1 MSRTLASRSFWFAK
15 TNGGKR
21 RLVTT
26 TCISEA
32 NSQEVV
38 TQPATWKEWEDCPMH
53 LAEASTTLRDVS
65 PFGDLPTNRWENN
78 GGCKTP
84 YLLTVRTVRLYRRKP
99 FSLWDAQEEV
109 PHDVNHP
116 LSCYG
121 GRGRG
126 CWSESGY
133 SLQISEDAHGLY
145 NLSMSNTEDSK
156 QYPHEYGMIKLI
168 GTKECYQNTLL
179 QARPDKK
186 WDG

>member
-1 MSRTLASRSFWFAK
+1 MSRMPASWSLNFAK
-15 TNGGKR
+15 TNVGKR

-38 TQPATWKEWEDCPMH
+38 TQLATSKEWEDCPTH

-65 PFGDLPTNRWENN
+65 PFGDLPTNRWENER
-78 GGCKTP
+78 GCKRP
-84 YLLTVRTVRLYRRKP
+84 FLLTVQTGRLYRRKP
-99 FSLWDAQEEV
+99 FSWWDAQGDV

-126 CWSESGY
+126 CWPESGY
-133 SLQISEDAHGLY
+133 SLQIFEDGHGPC
-145 NLSMSNTEDSK
+145 NLSMSSSEDSK
-156 QYPHEYGMIKLI
+156 RYPH
-168 GTKECYQNTLL
+168 
-179 QARPDKK
+179 K
-186 WDG
+186 W

>member
-32 NSQEVV
+32 NSHEVV
-38 TQPATWKEWEDCPMH
+38 TQPATWKEWEDCPTH

-65 PFGDLPTNRWENN
+65 PVKDLPTNYWEND
-78 GGCKTP
+78 GGCKTFF
-84 YLLTVRTVRLYRRKP
+84 LLTARTVRLYRRKP
-99 FSLWDAQEEV
+99 FSLWDAQGNV
-109 PHDVNHP
+109 SHDVDHL

-126 CWSESGY
+126 CWPESGY
-133 SLQISEDAHGLY
+133 SLEISEDAY
-145 NLSMSNTEDSK
+145 RTCNLSTSSSGDSK
-156 QYPHEYGMIKLI
+156 Q
-168 GTKECYQNTLL
+168 C
-179 QARPDKK
+179 PDK
-186 WDG
+186 W

>member
-32 NSQEVV
+32 SSQDVV
-38 TQPATWKEWEDCPMH
+38 TQPATWKEWQDCPTH
-53 LAEASTTLRDVS
+53 LAEASTTVRDVS
-65 PFGDLPTNRWENN
+65 AFGDLPTNRWEND

-84 YLLTVRTVRLYRRKP
+84 FLLTVWTVRLYRRKP
-99 FSLWDAQEEV
+99 FSLWDAHGDI

-121 GRGRG
+121 GRGG
-126 CWSESGY
+126 CWPESGY
-133 SLQISEDAHGLY
+133 SLQIFEDAHGPCSL
-145 NLSMSNTEDSK
+145 LMSSSEDSK
-156 QYPHEYGMIKLI
+156 QCPHK
-168 GTKECYQNTLL
+168 
-179 QARPDKK
+179 R
-186 WDG
+186 

>member
-1 MSRTLASRSFWFAK
+1 MSLHLLGFNRAYKSWTLASCSFCFAK
-15 TNGGKR
+15 TTGWKR
-21 RLVTT
+21 RLFTT

-32 NSQEVV
+32 NGQEVV
-38 TQPATWKEWEDCPMH
+38 TQPATWKEWEDCCMH

-84 YLLTVRTVRLYRRKP
+84 FLLRVWTVRLYRRKP

-116 LSCYG
+116 LFCSG

-126 CWSESGY
+126 CWPESGY
-133 SLQISEDAHGLY
+133 SLQIFEDAHRPS
-145 NLSMSNTEDSK
+145 NLSMSSSEDSK
-156 QYPHEYGMIKLI
+156 QCPH
-168 GTKECYQNTLL
+168 
-179 QARPDKK
+179 K
-186 WDG
+186 W